1 MVTSSKRAY
10 ASMRCLPGL
19 LQLMSLTLRVDQPMT
34 SLETPGHSHASLVSF
49 FWGHCSFLLG
59 PRHKVLLCP
68 PRVYLPVLCKFWQ
81 LYGGVS
87 DDLLQEDLCHTQV
100 CCTQSSCPCGR
111 AILIRTSTGDAQT
124 QFCLSLCGVPGSC
137 CAQICMQFR
146 KQQLELDMEQQTA
159 SK

>member
-1 MVTSSKRAY
+1 MHV
-10 ASMRCLPGL
+10 L
-19 LQLMSLTLRVDQPMT
+19 LHAPNPAGGQHRPTPP
-34 SLETPGHSHASLVSF
+34 LETPGHSHASLVSF

-111 AILIRTSTGDAQT
+111 AILIRTSTGDPAQAKINKRVS
-124 QFCLSLCGVPGSC
+124 QVNLGIFFNKIHHSLYRDYNEH
-137 CAQICMQFR
+137 I
-146 KQQLELDMEQQTA
+146 TA
-159 SK
+159 Y